1 MKVKAGK
8 DIVDVIRLAYT
19 AGKPVLLEG
28 RHGIGKSNLIEQ
40 AAKELGISC
49 IVRDLSLME
58 PPDLTGLPIQD
69 NGRTRYAPP
78 SFLPEG
84 GKGLLVFEE
93 LNRAD
98 RYMMAPCLT
107 LLTSKTLND
116 YTLPEGWLCIAAIN
130 PASEGYDTAE
140 LDPALLSRFLRVEI
154 VSDAQ
159 SWLEWA
165 KNEGIHHSVLRF
177 VSQTP
182 DIFAS
187 DSSNTRS
194 WSYVSDMLKAYE
206 AQGVENENLL
216 VTAIAG
222 LIGEPL
228 AVAFIQSSMRE
239 ENAIPA
245 EMILTEYEKHRP
257 MIQHW
262 VQTKKMD
269 LLVSTANGVQIA
281 LQNVDTAMKIAK
293 TEVLVQNL
301 ETFLSD
307 LPADIA
313 KKLRKACK
321 QVGALK

>member
-8 DIVDVIRLAYT
+8 DIVDVIRLAYS

-28 RHGIGKSNLIEQ
+28 KHGVGKSNLIEQ
-40 AAKELGISC
+40 AAKELGIGC

-58 PPDLTGLPIQD
+58 PPDLIGLPVQD

-78 SFLPEG
+78 SFLPDS

-98 RYMMAPCLT
+98 RYMMAPCLQ
-107 LLTSKTLND
+107 LLTARTLND
-116 YTLPEGWLCIAAIN
+116 YTLPEGWLCVAAIN

-154 VSDAQ
+154 VSDPQ
-159 SWLEWA
+159 SWLAWA
-165 KNEGIHHSVLRF
+165 QTEGIHHSVLRF

-187 DSSNTRS
+187 DSSNPRS

-206 AQGVENENLL
+206 SQGVENENLL
-216 VTAIAG
+216 VTAISG

-239 ENAIPA
+239 EHTIPA

-257 MIQHW
+257 MVQHW

-269 LLVSTANGVQIA
+269 LLISTANGVQIA
-281 LQNVDTAMKIAK
+281 LQNVDTALKIAK
-293 TEVLVQNL
+293 TEIPAQNL
-301 ETFLSD
+301 ETFLTD

-313 KKLRKACK
+313 KRLRKACK
-321 QVGALK
+321 QSGALQ

>member
-28 RHGIGKSNLIEQ
+28 KHGIGKSNLIEQ

-58 PPDLTGLPIQD
+58 PPDLIGLPVQC
-69 NGRTRYAPP
+69 NGRTKYSPP
-78 SFLPEG
+78 SFLPET
-84 GKGLLVFEE
+84 GKGLLVFDEFS
-93 LNRAD
+93 RCD
-98 RYMMAPCLT
+98 RQMMAPFFQ
-107 LLTSKTLND
+107 LLTFRTLND
-116 YTLPEGWLCIAAIN
+116 YTLPEGWLCVAACN
-130 PASEGYDTAE
+130 PASDGYDTAE
-140 LDPALLSRFLRVEI
+140 LDPALLSRFLKVEVI
-154 VSDAQ
+154 ANCQ

-182 DIFAS
+182 DIFAA
-187 DSSNTRS
+187 DSSNPRS

-206 AQGVENENLL
+206 SQGVENENLL
-216 VTAIAG
+216 VTAISG

-239 ENAIPA
+239 ENSIPA

-269 LLVSTANGVQIA
+269 LLISTANGVQIA
-281 LQNVDTAMKIAK
+281 LQNVDTAMRIAK
-293 TEVLVQNL
+293 TEVLTQNL

-313 KKLRKACK
+313 KKLRKASK
-321 QVGALK
+321 QSGALK

>member
-8 DIVDVIRLAYT
+8 DIVDVIRLAYS
-19 AGKPVLLEG
+19 ANKPVLLEG
-28 RHGIGKSNLIEQ
+28 KHGIGKSNLIEQ
-40 AAKELGISC
+40 AARELGIEC

-58 PPDLTGLPIQD
+58 PPDLIGLPIQD
-69 NGRTRYAPP
+69 KGRTRYAPP
-78 SFLPEG
+78 SFLPDS

-98 RYMMAPCLT
+98 RYMMAPCLQ
-107 LLTSKTLND
+107 LLTARTLND
-116 YTLPEGWLCIAAIN
+116 YMLPEGWLCVAAIN
-130 PASEGYDTAE
+130 PASDGYDTAE

-154 VSDAQ
+154 VSDPQ

-165 KNEGIHHSVLRF
+165 KQGGIHHSVLRF
-177 VSQTP
+177 VGQTN

-187 DSSNTRS
+187 DSSNPRS
-194 WSYVSDMLKAYE
+194 WSYVSDMLRAYE
-206 AQGVENENLL
+206 EQGIENENLL

-228 AVAFIQSSMRE
+228 AVAFVQSSMRE
-239 ENAIPA
+239 ENTIPA

-257 MIQHW
+257 MVQHW
-262 VQTKKMD
+262 CQNKKVD

-281 LQNVDTAMKIAK
+281 LQNVDTALRVGKAEAFTI
-293 TEVLVQNL
+293 NL
-301 ETFLSD
+301 KNFISD

-313 KKLRKACK
+313 KRLVKGCK
-321 QVGALK
+321 QVGVLK